1 MSNEIKKDLH
11 FPNLHT
17 HLLLGVRR
25 SSVFRTPQKKR
36 EKAYSNNNTKWSD
49 CLPTPSTYA
58 TCPMLSNCPAA
69 SHFNSCKNSS
79 EMGNTLPVQRDLKS
93 IEWLRMWSTIIRAEH
108 SLGFKLIRS
117 CVIIIRSAS

>member
-36 EKAYSNNNTKWSD
+36 EKAYRNNNTKWRD
-49 CLPTPSTYA
+49 CHPTPRTYA
-58 TCPMLSNCPAA
+58 TCPMLSNSPAA
-69 SHFNSCKNSS
+69 SHFNSHKNSS
-79 EMGNTLPVQRDLKS
+79 EMGITLLYR
-93 IEWLRMWSTIIRAEH
+93 ET
-108 SLGFKLIRS
+108 
-117 CVIIIRSAS
+117 